1 MQKVRNALSLRPNS
15 DSATAVVKSREALN
29 AERAGIPPE
38 EPPQVLASPQRYSEG
53 AREAE
58 YSMPFATMS

>member
-15 DSATAVVKSREALN
+15 DSTAVVVRSREALN
-29 AERAGIPPE
+29 AERAGIPSE
-38 EPPQVLASPQRYSEG
+38 EPPQGLASPQQYSEG

-58 YSMPFATMS
+58 YSMPFTTI